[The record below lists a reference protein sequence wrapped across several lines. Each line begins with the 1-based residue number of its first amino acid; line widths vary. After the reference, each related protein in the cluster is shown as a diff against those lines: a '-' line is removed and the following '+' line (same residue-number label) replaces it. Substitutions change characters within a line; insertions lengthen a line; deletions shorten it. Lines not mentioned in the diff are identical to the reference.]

1 METLEAALAAIA
13 AGADRIELCGRL
25 DAGGVTPTVELLAE
39 CRARTT
45 RPIFVMIRP
54 REGDFSWNRA
64 EQRAML
70 GDIARARELGADG
83 IVLGALRRDRSVDE
97 PLVRELV
104 AAAGGLATTFHRA
117 FDDTRDPEAALEL
130 LSRLGIGRI
139 LTSGQAPTAAE
150 GTLLLR
156 RLIELADGRVTVV
169 AGGGVSGENV
179 GTILDQTGAREVHA
193 RSGADAARIHGIVA
207 ALRGRC

>member
-1 METLEAALAAIA
+1 MDTLEAALAAIA

-25 DAGGVTPTVELLAE
+25 DAGGVTPSVELLTE

-54 REGDFSWNRA
+54 HKGDFSWTRA
-64 EQRAML
+64 EQAMML

-97 PLVRELV
+97 PLVRKLV
-104 AAAGGLATTFHRA
+104 AAADGLQTTFHRA
-117 FDDTRDPEAALEL
+117 FDDTRDPEAALQA
-130 LSRLGIGRI
+130 LSGLGIGRI

-150 GTLLLR
+150 GTVLLR
-156 RLIELADGRVTVV
+156 RLIELAAGRITIVP
-169 AGGGVSGENV
+169 GGGVSGDNV
-179 GTILDQTGAREVHA
+179 GRILDETGAREVHA
-193 RSGADAARIHGIVA
+193 RSGADAARILGIIA
-207 ALRGRC
+207 ALRR